1 MKSSHPS
8 AADQGKHMLKP
19 VELFGST
26 IVRFS
31 EELGKILILLFQ
43 TVKQLTRPP
52 LEVRSTF
59 KQMFEIGV
67 KSLPVVLIT
76 AIFTGMVFALQT
88 FTGFKRFGA
97 EALVGTVVALS
108 MTREL
113 GPVLTGLI
121 VAGRAGA
128 AMAAELGTMRV
139 TEQIDALETL
149 ATNPIKYLIIPRFVA
164 GILMLPALATVAAL
178 TGIIGGYFV
187 TVGLFGTS
195 SIVYWKRTWDYL
207 EASDILNG
215 LLKAGFFGASISLIS
230 CYKGFFTSGGA
241 EGVGKATT
249 GAVVLSSMTILISDY
264 FLSAWLFK

>member
-1 MKSSHPS
+1 
-8 AADQGKHMLKP
+8 MLRLI
-19 VELFGST
+19 ELIGRT
-26 IVRFS
+26 IIRFS
-31 EELGKILILLFQ
+31 EELGRILILLSL
-43 TVKQLTRPP
+43 TVRQMLLPP
-52 LEVRSTF
+52 YEVRNTF
-59 KQMFEIGV
+59 RQMLEIGV
-67 KSLPVVLIT
+67 RSVPVVLIT
-76 AIFTGMVFALQT
+76 AVFTGMVFAHQT

-128 AMAAELGTMRV
+128 SMAAELGTMRV

-149 ATNPIKYLIIPRFVA
+149 ATNPIKYLIVPRFIA
-164 GILMLPALATVAAL
+164 GFFMLPALSLIAAV

-195 SIVYWKRTWDYL
+195 SIVYWKRTWDFL
-207 EASDILNG
+207 EVSDIFNG
-215 LLKAGFFGASISLIS
+215 MIKSGFFGASISLIS
-230 CYKGFFTSGGA
+230 CYKGFYTRGGA

>member
-1 MKSSHPS
+1 
-8 AADQGKHMLKP
+8 MLKII
-19 VELFGST
+19 ELIGKT
-26 IVRFS
+26 IIRFA
-31 EELGKILILLFQ
+31 EGIGQILILLLQ
-43 TVKQLTRPP
+43 VLKQMLRPP
-52 LEVRSTF
+52 FEIRNTF
-59 KQMFEIGV
+59 KQMLEIGV
-67 KSLPVVLIT
+67 RSLPVVLIT

-88 FTGFKRFGA
+88 YTGFKRFGA
-97 EALVGTVVALS
+97 EAVVGTVVALS

-149 ATNPIKYLIIPRFVA
+149 ATNPLKYLIVPRLIA
-164 GILMLPALATVAAL
+164 GTLMLPALAIVADL
-178 TGIIGGYFV
+178 IGIIGGYFI
-187 TVGLFGTS
+187 TVGLFDTS
-195 SIVYWKRTWDYL
+195 SIVYWKRTWNYL
-207 EASDILNG
+207 ETSDIYNG
-215 LLKAGFFGASISLIS
+215 LIKAGFFGASISLIS
-230 CYKGFFTSGGA
+230 CYKGFYTRGGA

>member
-1 MKSSHPS
+1 
-8 AADQGKHMLKP
+8 MLKIIEIIGKT
-19 VELFGST
+19 V
-26 IVRFS
+26 IRFA
-31 EELGKILILLFQ
+31 ETLGKILILLSVTIRQ
-43 TVKQLTRPP
+43 MIIPP
-52 LEVRSTF
+52 YEIRNTF
-59 KQMFEIGV
+59 KQMLEIGV
-67 KSLPVVLIT
+67 RSLPVVLIT

-149 ATNPIKYLIIPRFVA
+149 ATNPVKYLIVPRFIA
-164 GILMLPALATVAAL
+164 GSIMLPALSIVADI
-178 TGIIGGYFV
+178 TGITGGYFV
-187 TVGLFGTS
+187 TVGLFNTS
-195 SIVYWKRTWDYL
+195 PIVYWNRTWDYL
-207 EASDILNG
+207 EMSDIYNG
-215 LLKAGFFGASISLIS
+215 LIKSAFFGASIALIS
-230 CYKGFFTSGGA
+230 CYKGFYTRGGA

>member
-1 MKSSHPS
+1 
-8 AADQGKHMLKP
+8 MLKIIEIIGRT
-19 VELFGST
+19 VIRFAENFG
-26 IVRFS
+26 R
-31 EELGKILILLFQ
+31 ILILLFLTIKQ
-43 TVKQLTRPP
+43 LLFPPYEIRNTVKQML
-52 LEVRSTF
+52 
-59 KQMFEIGV
+59 EIGV
-67 KSLPVVLIT
+67 RSLPVVLIT

-108 MTREL
+108 VTREL

-128 AMAAELGTMRV
+128 AMAAEMGTMRV

-149 ATNPIKYLIIPRFVA
+149 ATNPVKYLIVPRFIA
-164 GILMLPALATVAAL
+164 GILMLPALTIVADI
-178 TGIIGGYFV
+178 TGITGGYFV
-187 TVGLFGTS
+187 TVGLFKTS
-195 SIVYWKRTWDYL
+195 SIVYWNRTWDFL
-207 EASDILNG
+207 EMSDIYNG
-215 LLKAGFFGASISLIS
+215 LIKAAFFGASISLIS
-230 CYKGFFTSGGA
+230 CYEGFYTRGGA

>member
-1 MKSSHPS
+1 
-8 AADQGKHMLKP
+8 MLK
-19 VELFGST
+19 VIEIIGRAV
-26 IVRFS
+26 IRFA
-31 EELGKILILLFQ
+31 ENLGRILILLFL
-43 TVKQLTRPP
+43 TVRQLIFPP
-52 LEVRSTF
+52 FEVRNMF
-59 KQMFEIGV
+59 KQMLEIGV
-67 KSLPVVLIT
+67 RSLPVVVIT

-113 GPVLTGLI
+113 GPVLTALI

-149 ATNPIKYLIIPRFVA
+149 ATNPVKYLIVPRFIA
-164 GILMLPALATVAAL
+164 GLLMLPALSAVADII
-178 TGIIGGYFV
+178 GITGGYFV
-187 TVGLFGTS
+187 TVGLFKTS
-195 SIVYWKRTWDYL
+195 SIVYWKRTWDFL
-207 EASDILNG
+207 EMSDIYNG
-215 LLKAGFFGASISLIS
+215 LIKSAFFGASIALIS
-230 CYKGFFTSGGA
+230 CYKGFYTRGGA

-264 FLSAWLFK
+264 FLSVWLFK

>member
-1 MKSSHPS
+1 
-8 AADQGKHMLKP
+8 MLKLI
-19 VELFGST
+19 EIIGKTLIG
-26 IVRFS
+26 FS
-31 EELGKILILLFQ
+31 EELGRILILLFL
-43 TVKQLTRPP
+43 TIKQLLLPP
-52 LEVRSTF
+52 PEMKSIVR
-59 KQMFEIGV
+59 QMVEMGIR
-67 KSLPVVLIT
+67 SLPVVLIT

-88 FTGFKRFGA
+88 YTGFKRFGA
-97 EALVGTVVALS
+97 EAVVGTVVALS

-149 ATNPIKYLIIPRFVA
+149 ATNPIKYLIVPRFVS
-164 GILMLPALATVAAL
+164 GVLMLPALATIADI
-178 TGIIGGYFV
+178 TGIIGGYFI
-187 TVGLFGTS
+187 TVGLFETS

-207 EASDILNG
+207 EMRDIFSG
-215 LLKAGFFGASISLIS
+215 LLKSGFFGASISLIS
-230 CYKGFFTSGGA
+230 CYKGFYTTGGA